1 MKGLDKF
8 MGVGTTHF
16 EHEKLCIVLEGP
28 QLLVQILFFVEWN
41 LHANPCTDVEY
52 ILHIAEK
59 QANFT

>member
-1 MKGLDKF
+1 